1 MLISVL
7 APVLVFGII
16 VLVHE
21 GGHFAAAKLTGM
33 RVDEFAIG
41 FGPVIWSKKYGETLY
56 SLRLIPLG
64 GFNKIAGMEA
74 GDAKVPRSFA
84 GKPVWARLLVIC
96 AGSFMN
102 ILLAF
107 AIFTGITYSLGIQ
120 SLPDRPVIGSVI
132 SDSPAERAGLTDG
145 DILLT
150 IDGKPVSQWT
160 DIAREL
166 KDKANRVVP
175 ITYERAGETK
185 AISLIPQESEGRTI
199 VGIMAKMNRKPVS
212 FGEAFVIGT
221 KQSLFVTGAVFDGIV
236 QMVTGRATE
245 DVAGPL
251 GIARMAGTVAEVGFL
266 QFLLFIGIISLN
278 LGLLN
283 LFPIPMLDGGI
294 LFLTIAEALVGR
306 KLPEPALYYIQMA
319 GIAILLGLF
328 LLGTM
333 NDITRM
339 MK

>member
-1 MLISVL
+1 MTVL
-7 APVLVFGII
+7 APILVFGII

-41 FGPVIWSKKYGETLY
+41 FGPVIWSKQYGETLY
-56 SLRLIPLG
+56 SIRIIPLG
-64 GFNKIAGMEA
+64 GFNKIAGMEP
-74 GDAKVPRSFA
+74 DAEALPRSFA

-102 ILLAF
+102 LLLAF
-107 AIFTGITYSLGIQ
+107 AIFTGITYSMGIQ

-132 SDSPAERAGLTDG
+132 SDSPAARAGLAAG

-150 IDGKPVSQWT
+150 IDGEPVSQWT
-160 DIAREL
+160 DIAGKL

-175 ITYERAGETK
+175 ITYERAGEEK
-185 AISLIPQESEGRTI
+185 AISLIPQESEGRTM
-199 VGIMAKMNRKPVS
+199 VGIMAKMESRPVS
-212 FGEAFVIGT
+212 LSEAFIIGT
-221 KQSLFVTGAVFDGIV
+221 ERSIFVTRAVFDGIV

-251 GIARMAGTVAEVGFL
+251 GIARMAGTVAGVGFL

-294 LFLTIAEALVGR
+294 LFLTVAEALVGR
-306 KLPEPALYYIQMA
+306 KLPERALYYIQMV